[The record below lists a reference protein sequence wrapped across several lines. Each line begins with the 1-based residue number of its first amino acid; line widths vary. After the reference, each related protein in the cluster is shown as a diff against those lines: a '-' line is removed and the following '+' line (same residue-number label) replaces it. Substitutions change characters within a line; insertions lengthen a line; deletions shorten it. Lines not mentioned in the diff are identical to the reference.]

1 MAKETTQQ
9 TREQIIELKKSGLTL
24 SRIAKRLG
32 LSLSGVRKFWRR
44 FRDLGKQGL
53 ERLSRRP
60 KKTPSHQAPK
70 RLREA
75 ILEIKRKHLQ
85 WGAQFIQAEL
95 RHRKFKN
102 IPHRRTIERFLHQY
116 PEFPWQT
123 HRKREVLQDAHRA
136 TRLHQLWQMDFI
148 VKQKLNGA
156 DQKYS
161 FLQIRDM
168 ASTKSILKYTLPAGR
183 AMLTSQET
191 IAVTRRAFTQAGY
204 LPEAIRTD
212 HGACFVGPEKY
223 SFPSDFSLYLWGLGI
238 AHELIAVRC
247 PAQNGGIERDQRTF
261 GEHFIDDYQF
271 NSHEQLERDA
281 TSFGAFQNQYVPSR
295 SVRCQGR
302 TASET
307 AAQLECQARAYKPAE
322 EIKMFSVDRIYAK
335 LEQLCWPRLVSG
347 SGYVSLGHH
356 LYYIGQAFIGK
367 QIEVRCDRQSKE
379 FLFCSADNLEIRRL
393 PVRGISYREIVKEP
407 IPSLNQQAKR

>member
-24 SRIAKRLG
+24 SRIAQRLG

-44 FRDLGKQGL
+44 VRDLGKQGL

-60 KKTPSHQAPK
+60 KKTPSQQAPK

-75 ILEIKRKHLQ
+75 ILEIKRQHLQ
-85 WGAQFIQAEL
+85 WGAQFIQGEL
-95 RHRKFKN
+95 RQRKFKN

-123 HRKREVLQDAHRA
+123 HRKREVLRDARRA
-136 TRLHQLWQMDFI
+136 TRLHQLWQMDFS
-148 VKQKLNGA
+148 VKQKLDGA

-168 ASTKSILKYTLPAGR
+168 ASTKSIFKYTLPAGR

-223 SFPSDFSLYLWGLGI
+223 SFPSAFSLYLWGLGI

-247 PAQNGGIERDQRTF
+247 PAQNGGIE
-261 GEHFIDDYQF
+261 
-271 NSHEQLERDA
+271 
-281 TSFGAFQNQYVPSR
+281 
-295 SVRCQGR
+295 
-302 TASET
+302 
-307 AAQLECQARAYKPAE
+307 
-322 EIKMFSVDRIYAK
+322 
-335 LEQLCWPRLVSG
+335 
-347 SGYVSLGHH
+347 
-356 LYYIGQAFIGK
+356 
-367 QIEVRCDRQSKE
+367 
-379 FLFCSADNLEIRRL
+379 
-393 PVRGISYREIVKEP
+393 
-407 IPSLNQQAKR
+407 